1 MERATDGGDHN
12 EASLSFAKLLAE
24 VFSRNIKSLRDTS
37 DTGSRNGLEIQSS
50 QQLQG
55 DQSGI
60 PTECEPATAP
70 ESGR

>member
-37 DTGSRNGLEIQSS
+37 DTGSRNSPEIQSS
-50 QQLQG
+50 QQG